1 MHHESLTQMQ
11 LLGVGSG
18 TNVAEGHPRYALT
31 PGQRAVVDR
40 FPEFLETA
48 LREPFPVLDAR
59 AHAAFFG
66 AVGQKSA
73 PVGTGRIVSLYSS
86 SVAIDVV
93 GRCLAEIGSTVAVI
107 HPTLDC
113 IPALLRSRG
122 VSLLP
127 VSERRLRAAD
137 PLADLAAPVDAV
149 FVATPNNPTG
159 THLNAEAL
167 ASLADSC
174 ARRRV
179 ILVIDSCFR
188 AFDPRAQYDAY
199 AVLDRSGVE
208 YVVIEDTGKLWP
220 LAGVKLGFVVF
231 GAGGRL
237 RIPAACSDI
246 LLTASPFV
254 ALVVEA
260 LSQDLSNGGMRSLHD
275 LIAANRHVLE
285 EELGDCEGAKPADR
299 GSRVSV
305 SRLRMGKGRSSTRVW
320 GRLLRDGVHSV
331 PCRPF
336 YWARPSEGER
346 FLRIALAR
354 DGEVV
359 RRAAWAIRRAV
370 GPAD

>member
-1 MHHESLTQMQ
+1 VQHESLTQMQ

-31 PGQRAVVDR
+31 RGQRAVVDR
-40 FPEFLETA
+40 FAEFFETA
-48 LREPFPVLDAR
+48 SREPFPVVDTR
-59 AHAAFFG
+59 AHTAFF
-66 AVGQKSA
+66 AALGQQSA

-86 SVAIDVV
+86 SVAIDIA

-113 IPALLRSRG
+113 VPALFRSRG
-122 VSLLP
+122 LTLVP
-127 VSERRLRAAD
+127 VSERRLHADD
-137 PLADLAAPVDAV
+137 PLAGLSPSPDAV

-159 THLNAEAL
+159 THLGADAL
-167 ASLADSC
+167 GSLAETC
-174 ARRRV
+174 ATRGV

-188 AFDPRAQYDAY
+188 AFDVRTQFDAY

-220 LAGVKLGFVVF
+220 LGGVKLGFVVF
-231 GAGGRL
+231 SAGGRL
-237 RIPAACSDI
+237 PIPAACSDV

-260 LSQDLSNGGMRSLHD
+260 LSHDLSNGGLTELHD
-275 LIAANRHVLE
+275 LISSNRRVLQ
-285 EELGDCEGAKPADR
+285 EELDGAEGVSLADR

-305 SRLRMGKGRSSTRVW
+305 SRLRMGQGQSSTRVW
-320 GRLLRDGVHSV
+320 GRLLREGVHTV

-336 YWARPSEGER
+336 YWARPAEGER

-359 RRAAWAIRRAV
+359 RKAAQAVRRAV
-370 GPAD
+370 QPAD